1 MNDQLS
7 QAYDIDNRR
16 AGSYT
21 VKPGQDISATDNE
34 SAKSFLKRFT
44 EARKDNEAFNVKASR
59 AEDDICRALAG
70 ALQISFGKQRGKS
83 HISGQ
88 VLSISG
94 YVV

>member
-34 SAKSFLKRFT
+34 SAKSFLKRFV
-44 EARKDNEAFNVKASR
+44 EAKKDSDALDVKASR
-59 AEDDICRALAG
+59 YGDNRFVFGERTPFPTGNIGSFRNLFRATG
-70 ALQISFGKQRGKS
+70 
-83 HISGQ
+83 
-88 VLSISG
+88 
-94 YVV
+94 

>member
-34 SAKSFLKRFT
+34 VAKSFLRRWVDAK
-44 EARKDNEAFNVKASR
+44 KDSETWNVKASR
-59 AEDDICRALAG
+59 TNDNVFVFDGGSFKNQFRATG
-70 ALQISFGKQRGKS
+70 
-83 HISGQ
+83 
-88 VLSISG
+88 
-94 YVV
+94 

>member
-34 SAKSFLKRFT
+34 SAKSFLNRFT

-59 AEDDICRALAG
+59 AEDDRFIFRNGSFRNLFRATG
-70 ALQISFGKQRGKS
+70 
-83 HISGQ
+83 
-88 VLSISG
+88 
-94 YVV
+94 

>member
-34 SAKSFLKRFT
+34 SAKSFLKRFVESKKDS
-44 EARKDNEAFNVKASR
+44 EALNVKASR
-59 AEDDICRALAG
+59 TNDNVFVFDNDTFRNQFRATG
-70 ALQISFGKQRGKS
+70 
-83 HISGQ
+83 
-88 VLSISG
+88 
-94 YVV
+94 

>member
-44 EARKDNEAFNVKASR
+44 EAKKDDEAFEREGFKGRGQWSSFVDGGFRNLFR
-59 AEDDICRALAG
+59 ATG
-70 ALQISFGKQRGKS
+70 
-83 HISGQ
+83 
-88 VLSISG
+88 
-94 YVV
+94 

>member
-34 SAKSFLKRFT
+34 RAKSFLKRFT
-44 EARKDNEAFNVKASR
+44 EAKKDDEAFNVKASR
-59 AEDDICRALAG
+59 AEDDRFVFRDGSFRNLFRATG
-70 ALQISFGKQRGKS
+70 
-83 HISGQ
+83 
-88 VLSISG
+88 
-94 YVV
+94 

>member
-34 SAKSFLKRFT
+34 SAKSFLKRFV
-44 EARKDNEAFNVKASR
+44 EAKKDGDALNVKASR
-59 AEDDICRALAG
+59 ANDNLFVFGERTPFSTGNIGSFRNLFRATG
-70 ALQISFGKQRGKS
+70 
-83 HISGQ
+83 
-88 VLSISG
+88 
-94 YVV
+94 

>member
-34 SAKSFLKRFT
+34 SAKSFLKRFV
-44 EARKDNEAFNVKASR
+44 EAKKDSEALNVKASR
-59 AEDDICRALAG
+59 YGDNRFVFGERTPFPTGNIGSFRNLFRATG
-70 ALQISFGKQRGKS
+70 
-83 HISGQ
+83 
-88 VLSISG
+88 
-94 YVV
+94 

>member
-34 SAKSFLKRFT
+34 SAKSFLKRFV
-44 EARKDNEAFNVKASR
+44 EAKKDGEALNVKASR
-59 AEDDICRALAG
+59 TNDNVFVLVSAHRSLLAI
-70 ALQISFGKQRGKS
+70 L
-83 HISGQ
+83 
-88 VLSISG
+88 VLLEIYLELPDNSSDR
-94 YVV
+94 

>member
-34 SAKSFLKRFT
+34 VAKSFLRRWVDAK
-44 EARKDNEAFNVKASR
+44 KD
-59 AEDDICRALAG
+59 
-70 ALQISFGKQRGKS
+70 GKS
-83 HISGQ
+83 LNRKIIIIRNFM
-88 VLSISG
+88 L
-94 YVV
+94 